1 MATGGGALRWMA
13 KNAVAANVLM
23 LVLIVGGLVTL
34 ASSIT
39 QEVFPEIDLDEI
51 HVGIAYPGASP
62 AEVEQAVLL
71 VIEEAVRGLDGVKE
85 VRSSATEGGA
95 TVNVKLLLS
104 ADPDRVINDVKGAI
118 DRISSFPEDVER
130 PTVSVV
136 SNKLQVI
143 SVVLY
148 GEIDEAVLRAVAE
161 DTRRGLLHD
170 PRITS
175 VELSG
180 VRPLEI
186 SIDVPQRKLR
196 QHGLTLTGIADRV
209 RAASVELPGG
219 GVKTDGGEVL
229 LRTAERRD
237 RGDEFGGI
245 ILTSRPDGSQ
255 VRVRDVATIRDG
267 FRDNDQTASFNGKP
281 AVMVN
286 VYRVG
291 SETPLDVAEAAKE
304 YVAELERTLPAGLEV
319 AVWFDRS
326 EMFAGRIELLL
337 DNAYIG
343 LVLVLLI
350 LGLFLEA
357 RLAFWVTL
365 GIPVSFAGSLML
377 FPVGDVSINMLTMFA
392 FIITLGMVVDDAI
405 VVGEAVY
412 KGRTEGKSPLEA
424 AVAGVKDVAHPVV
437 FSILTTCVAFA
448 PLLFVPGVAGKFFR
462 VVPVVVIAVLI
473 ISLVESLFVLP
484 SHLAHPMP
492 GWMRLVLA
500 PYLWIMAGLAKLDM
514 PRRLQRHAD
523 GFYLPIL
530 KKALDWR
537 YFTVAAGIA
546 VAIVTAGLVAG
557 RVPFSF
563 LPKIEGDLVT
573 AQLQMPGGT
582 PVAETERITRRV
594 SAVARAI
601 IEDERPSE
609 EYPKPISRGLF
620 QQIGAKLSN
629 EPYAD
634 SKAGREGSHLSTVML
649 YLVDQ
654 SERRITTAELV
665 RRWRK
670 EVGEIPGLDSL
681 VFTYGDGVKPG
692 KPVHFKLT
700 HDDLDTLEAAALWL
714 ANKMSAYRGLADISS
729 GVVRGKEQL
738 DFHLTDAAVSQGLTE
753 HELAQQVR
761 AAFFG
766 AEAARQQR
774 GRDEVRAYVR
784 LPREERK
791 SLHSVESLIV
801 RTPAGG
807 EMPLA
812 HAAEVERGRAYT
824 AINRVDGRRSIHVTA
839 DLATKDANA
848 NSIVSNIRK
857 LEAAQLL
864 SDVPGLEFGLG
875 GEMAEQADALG
886 SLGIGF
892 FLAHIVMFSILAIAF
907 QSYSQ
912 PLLVMSAI
920 PFGMVGAVWGH
931 VFMGYELSLVSF
943 MGIVALSGVVC
954 NDSVLLIVSIN
965 RNRESGMAL
974 LDAVVA
980 ACRRRFRPIFL
991 TSVTT
996 FFGLAP
1002 MILES
1007 SFQARFLV
1015 PMAISLGFGVLFAT
1029 FIMLLIVPCNFVI
1042 MEDARAYFRA
1052 LIASRR
1058 AREIVAPAPA
1068 PVPAAKPVQILV
1080 KAAE

>member
-1 MATGGGALRWMA
+1 MTTAGGALRWMA
-13 KNAVAANVLM
+13 KNGVAANVLM

-34 ASSIT
+34 ATSIT

-51 HVGIAYPGASP
+51 HVRVAYPGASP
-62 AEVEQAVLL
+62 AEVEQGVVLA
-71 VIEEAVRGLDGVKE
+71 IEEAVRGLDGVKE

-95 TVNVKLLLS
+95 TISAKLLLS
-104 ADPDRVINDVKGAI
+104 ADPDRALNDIKGAI
-118 DRISSFPEDVER
+118 DRISSFPENVER
-130 PTVSVV
+130 PTISVV

-148 GEIDEAVLRAVAE
+148 GDLDEAVLRAVAE
-161 DTRRGLLHD
+161 DVRGKLLHD

-186 SIDVPQRKLR
+186 SIEVPQTKLR
-196 QHGLTLTGIADRV
+196 QHGLTLNQIADRI

-229 LRTAERRD
+229 LRTSERRD
-237 RGDEFGGI
+237 RGEEFGGI
-245 ILTSRPDGSQ
+245 ILSSRPDGSQ
-255 VRVRDVATIRDG
+255 VRVSDVATIRDG
-267 FRDNDQTASFNGKP
+267 FRDNDQKASFNGKP

-291 SETPLDVAEAAKE
+291 SETPLDVAEATKE
-304 YVAELERTLPAGLEV
+304 YVAELESTLPEGLEV
-319 AVWFDRS
+319 DVWFDRS
-326 EMFAGRIELLL
+326 EMYSGRIELLL

-343 LVLVLLI
+343 LLLVLVI
-350 LGLFLEA
+350 LGMFLEA

-365 GIPVSFAGSLML
+365 GIPVSVAGALLL

-405 VVGEAVY
+405 VVGEAIY
-412 KGRTEGKSPLEA
+412 KGKTEGMSPLDA

-448 PLLFVPGVAGKFFR
+448 PLLFVPGVAGEFFR
-462 VVPVVVIAVLI
+462 VIPVVVIAVLV

-484 SHLAHPMP
+484 SHLAHEMP
-492 GWMRLVLA
+492 GWLRIVLA
-500 PYLWIMAGLAKLDM
+500 PYLWLMACLAKLEL
-514 PRRLQRHAD
+514 PRRLERHTD

-530 KKALDWR
+530 AKALEWR
-537 YFTVAAGIA
+537 YFTVASGVAL
-546 VAIVTAGLVAG
+546 AIVTAGFVAG

-563 LPKIEGDLVT
+563 LPRIEGDLITV
-573 AQLQMPGGT
+573 QLQMPGGT
-582 PVAETERITRRV
+582 SAAETERITRRV
-594 SAVARAI
+594 AAVARAI
-601 IEDERPSE
+601 IEDERPTE
-609 EYPKPISRGLF
+609 EYPKSISRGLY

-629 EPYAD
+629 EPYSD

-654 SERRITTAELV
+654 SERRITTADLV
-665 RRWRK
+665 RQWRK

-700 HDDLDTLEAAALWL
+700 HDDIDTLESAARKL
-714 ANKMSAYRGLADISS
+714 AAGMREYRGLADINS

-738 DFHLTDAAVSQGLTE
+738 DFHLTDAAVAQGLTE
-753 HELAQQVR
+753 RNLAQQVR

-766 AEAARQQR
+766 AEAVRQQR
-774 GRDEVRAYVR
+774 GRDEVRAFVR
-784 LPREERK
+784 LPSEERK
-791 SLHSVESLIV
+791 SLHGVESLIV
-801 RTPAGG
+801 RTPAGD

-812 HAAEVERGRAYT
+812 HAADVERGRAYT
-824 AINRVDGRRSIHVTA
+824 AISRVDGRRSIHVTA
-839 DLATKDANA
+839 DLASKEANA
-848 NSIVSNIRK
+848 NSIVSKIRER
-857 LEAAQLL
+857 EAAQLL
-864 SDVPGLEFGLG
+864 AEVPGLEFGLG

-892 FLAHIVMFSILAIAF
+892 FVAHIVMFSILAIAF

-912 PLLVMSAI
+912 PILVMSAI

-931 VFMGYELSLVSF
+931 VLMGFGLSLVSV
-943 MGIVALSGVVC
+943 MGVVALSGVVC
-954 NDSVLLIVSIN
+954 NDSLILIISIN
-965 RNRESGMAL
+965 RNREAGKPL
-974 LDAVVA
+974 LDSVVA

-1029 FIMLLIVPCNFVI
+1029 VIMLLIVPCNFVI
-1042 MEDARAYFRA
+1042 MEDARAYFAA
-1052 LIASRR
+1052 LLAKSGSRSDLP
-1058 AREIVAPAPA
+1058 AVAPVERPKALA
-1068 PVPAAKPVQILV
+1068 H
-1080 KAAE
+1080 AAE